1 MNRRAISDNKQRS
14 AHEEHKMPFYP
25 ESKGEGLIDLKT
37 REEHGEINVSKWPSW
52 EEIRSMRHGVE
63 EEDGLDCKVM

>member
-14 AHEEHKMPFYP
+14 AHEDHKMSFYP

-37 REEHGEINVSKWPSW
+37 REEELYKLQERLMFQNDQVGK
-52 EEIRSMRHGVE
+52 
-63 EEDGLDCKVM
+63 K

>member
-25 ESKGEGLIDLKT
+25 EKGRRIDRFENQGGT
-37 REEHGEINVSKWPSW
+37 R
-52 EEIRSMRHGVE
+52 R
-63 EEDGLDCKVM
+63 D